1 MVHALLSALSG
12 RGSSPAGRRPRAWA
26 AALGCALAL
35 LGCGGASR
43 PVPGPAGGPAS
54 APDNGPASACPKS
67 AAAAGGPLAA
77 GALPGFAQYAVS
89 DYFQGMPA
97 PMDLAS
103 HPDAARFA
111 DRLSP
116 ELDQGPNFAG
126 HYRLVSWGCGT
137 HCTASLI
144 VDLRSGAVHDG
155 VVAELG
161 LLFRADS
168 ALLIVNPHPE
178 RSFEVG
184 EVPAWAATRYY
195 RWHHDRMEL
204 LGPHFRAGS

>member
-12 RGSSPAGRRPRAWA
+12 RGSSHAGRSPVAWA
-26 AALGCALAL
+26 AALGCVLAL
-35 LGCGGASR
+35 LGCGSASR
-43 PVPGPAGGPAS
+43 PAPAPAGGAAS
-54 APDNGPASACPKS
+54 APASVCPK
-67 AAAAGGPLAA
+67 AAATSAVAGPLAA

-89 DYFQGMPA
+89 GYFQGMPA
-97 PMDLAS
+97 SMDLAS

-195 RWHHDRMEL
+195 RWHHDRLEL